1 MPAKQTF
8 IAKSYEKIRST
19 LNAIPAAERAEIYAL
34 SFWHDVDEDDL
45 RFQKITIGYNTYGN
59 LQGNIGLASSESEA
73 KWNFAFWLQN
83 ELAEIGGVD
92 DPLLKA
98 WFAES
103 PYYFSDEEDEASQED
118 DDLFDELGEKAGK
131 FESEFLEGVIAM
143 TQRLFNEGVIKQV
156 FGKDI
161 PVLIHELEYYDAPAD
176 WTSRANPQGLADEF
190 VAWIDEM

>member
-59 LQGNIGLASSESEA
+59 LQGNVGLASSESEA

-83 ELAEIGGVD
+83 ELTEIGGVD

-98 WFAES
+98 WFAET

-118 DDLFDELGEKAGK
+118 DALFDELGEKSGN